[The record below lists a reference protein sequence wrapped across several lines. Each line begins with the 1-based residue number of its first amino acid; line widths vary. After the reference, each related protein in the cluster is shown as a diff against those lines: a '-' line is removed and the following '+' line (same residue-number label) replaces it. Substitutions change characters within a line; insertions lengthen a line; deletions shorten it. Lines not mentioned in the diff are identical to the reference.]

1 MDLAP
6 VDIWQQLAGA
16 ESSQITAVSLPPFV
30 CTILRR
36 VTLHLSSHSSLLL
49 LWKRN
54 ISLYSWLYQVGK
66 QIGAWKGSFIY
77 IYPLLGHWRYW
88 SLLSHSKIVDPD
100 SVLSLDNTFSN
111 NIAQHT
117 QGPWGKEGSNW
128 QKSPHRLICTKSHS
142 ALA

>member
-1 MDLAP
+1 MAATDWSREFADHSCLLASLCLHYSAEGHFPFILTLIP
-6 VDIWQQLAGA
+6 VASM
-16 ESSQITAVSLPPFV
+16 EEKYFSVFMT
-30 CTILRR
+30 
-36 VTLHLSSHSSLLL
+36 LSSRETNRSL
-49 LWKRN
+49 
-54 ISLYSWLYQVGK
+54 
-66 QIGAWKGSFIY
+66 KGQLHIY